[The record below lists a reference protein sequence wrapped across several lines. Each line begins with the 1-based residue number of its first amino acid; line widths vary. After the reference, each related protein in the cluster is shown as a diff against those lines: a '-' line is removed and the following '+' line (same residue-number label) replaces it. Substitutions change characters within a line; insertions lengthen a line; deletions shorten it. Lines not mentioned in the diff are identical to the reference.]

1 MRFRCLVT
9 GGAGFIGSNIVKRLL
24 ENGNSVRVIDNLSTG
39 KRENLASIHSDIDF
53 IEDTICNP
61 DSMRRAARRIDIIF
75 HQAAL
80 PSVPRSIENPEA
92 SHANNITG
100 TLNVLRAAH
109 AQGVKRVIYA
119 ASSSAYGD
127 TPTLPKVETMPP
139 NPLSP
144 YAVTKLAGEY
154 YCQVF
159 SSAYALETISLR
171 YFNVFGPHQ
180 NPDSQYAAV
189 VPKFIRSLLSD
200 QSPVIYGD
208 GEQTRDF
215 TYIDN
220 VVTANIMASRAEK
233 TQGEVI
239 NIATASRTSVNRLFK
254 LLQNI
259 TQTNIQALYQPQRGG
274 DVKHSLADISRAVKL
289 IGYRPVIELETG
301 LKLTVEWMRSSSPKK

>member
-1 MRFRCLVT
+1 MNHR
-9 GGAGFIGSNIVKRLL
+9 
-24 ENGNSVRVIDNLSTG
+24 
-39 KRENLASIHSDIDF
+39 
-53 IEDTICNP
+53 
-61 DSMRRAARRIDIIF
+61 
-75 HQAAL
+75 
-80 PSVPRSIENPEA
+80 
-92 SHANNITG
+92 
-100 TLNVLRAAH
+100 
-109 AQGVKRVIYA
+109 
-119 ASSSAYGD
+119 SSSF
-127 TPTLPKVETMPP
+127 LRKK
-139 NPLSP
+139 SP
-144 YAVTKLAGEY
+144 I
-154 YCQVF
+154 VF
-159 SSAYALETISLR
+159 
-171 YFNVFGPHQ
+171 
-180 NPDSQYAAV
+180 
-189 VPKFIRSLLSD
+189 
-200 QSPVIYGD
+200 GD